1 MAFAFLG
8 FAACALVIFFA
19 GKKLS
24 YYGDLLSELTG
35 LGKAWIGMILMASVT
50 SLPELMVGIS
60 SVSIVGSPDLA
71 VGDIFGSCAFNL
83 FILSMMDAFVP
94 GKKPILGMANRSH
107 ILAAV
112 FGILLLTM
120 AGLGLFLESDFVLSP
135 SIGLISISF
144 ALIYFISMR
153 SIYLF
158 QKSQIAN
165 PQEENTNHSTL
176 NLKQV
181 IFRYSIFALIIIGT
195 ALALPHFAEQI
206 AELSGLGKSFV
217 GSVFLAISTS
227 LPEIA
232 VSLAALRIGASEM
245 AIGNLLGSNL
255 FNVFILFL
263 DDVFYLKGHLLKDA
277 SENNLLSVLFVIAM
291 TAVAIIGIV
300 FPVKEKRWLMAA
312 DSFIIFMLYL
322 TNIFMLYHFQS

>member
-1 MAFAFLG
+1 MVFALVG
-8 FAACALVIFFA
+8 FSICALIIFLA

-50 SLPELMVGIS
+50 SLPELMVGVS
-60 SVSIVGSPDLA
+60 SVSIVQSPDLA

-120 AGLGLFLESDFVLSP
+120 AGLGLFLESDFVLTP

-158 QKSQIAN
+158 QQSQSAS
-165 PQEENTNHSTL
+165 PQEEIVSHTNL
-176 NLKQV
+176 KLKQV
-181 IFRYSIFALIIIGT
+181 VFRYSIFALIIIGT

-255 FNVFILFL
+255 FNIFILFL

-277 SENNLLSVLFVIAM
+277 SDNNLLSVLFVIAM

-300 FPVKEKRWLMAA
+300 FPAKEKRWLMAA
-312 DSFIIFMLYL
+312 DSFMIFMLYL
-322 TNIFMLYHFQS
+322 INIFMLYHFQA